1 MNKFSPGDL
10 VTLKTYTHPFSPFHG
25 KIHMIKEIQ
34 GDTVVLLGVVG
45 WVYRS
50 EVELI
55 HETR

>member
-1 MNKFSPGDL
+1 VKPGDL
-10 VTLKTYTHPFSPFHG
+10 VTLKTHGSQFPLSPFHG

-45 WVYRS
+45 WVYLS

>member
-1 MNKFSPGDL
+1 MKPGDL
-10 VTLKTYTHPFSPFHG
+10 VTLKTHGSQFPLSPFHG

-45 WVYRS
+45 WVYLS

>member
-1 MNKFSPGDL
+1 MKPGDL

-55 HETR
+55 HESR